1 MAFLRGVAVNRRICL
16 FVALFVVWMAAVA
29 GAPATFGNDQP
40 ASAAA
45 VGTYRNPVING
56 PFPDPYLLKGPNG
69 WYYAY
74 ATEGIADHRHIHV
87 PVQRSHD
94 LVHWTYVRDALPNLP
109 SWGDNAALSW
119 APHVIGRA
127 GRFYL
132 YYSIIP
138 DRLLSRSQPC
148 LAVAT
153 SASPAGPFV
162 STGKPLYCG
171 ATLGSIDPAVFN
183 DTATGQWR
191 LYWHYGGGIAEAR
204 LATSLTSLASGKPP
218 ILLLKRADNRPYE
231 QNLESPFVTAHDG
244 WYYLFY
250 SGDKCCTYPPHYA
263 TMVARSHS
271 AAGPYQRFSVTR
283 PGASSVVLHSN
294 QRFVGPGGSSVIRD
308 RAGHAWMVYH
318 AIDTG
323 NRYNPGGRVVRRVMM
338 IDRIV
343 YRNGWPS
350 IATSSPST
358 GPTPMPVTH

>member
-1 MAFLRGVAVNRRICL
+1 VNRRICL

-94 LVHWTYVRDALPNLP
+94 LVHWTYVRDALPHLP

-119 APHVIGRA
+119 APHVIGHA

-171 ATLGSIDPAVFN
+171 PTLGSIDPAVFN
-183 DTATGQWR
+183 DTATGHWR

-204 LATSLTSLASGKPP
+204 LAASLTSLASGKPP

-271 AAGPYQRFSVTR
+271 AAGPYQRFSVTQ

-308 RAGHAWMVYH
+308 QAGHAWMVYH

-358 GPTPMPVTH
+358 GSTPMPVTH